1 MATRR
6 ERVILEL
13 EDNFT
18 TGMARAAAETALLNR
33 ELKNLNG
40 TPIKTAAR
48 DLDNVGK
55 SADQASKDVEK
66 VGKSSDQSGKEVD
79 RLSGRLRLF
88 TDAALTIGPALIPIG
103 AVAVPAI
110 VGLAAGF
117 GAAAGAA
124 GVAVLA
130 FKGVGDALKSLDA
143 YNLEPT
149 QANLEKM
156 QAAMDKVG
164 PAGADFVRFLDSIEP
179 QLSALQN
186 TAREGMFPG
195 VERGIED
202 VLTLLPQVQK
212 IIANVSVEMGNLAK
226 EAGLG
231 LSGDGFAAFFDYL
244 QADAAP
250 TLAAFAHTIGNV
262 AEGFA
267 NLFVAFAPLT
277 RDFSSGMESMS
288 RSFADWAAGLSQTR
302 GFQDFVDYIRESGPQ
317 VIEFLGAMSSAFV
330 GIIKAAAPV
339 GQAVLPVLTSLAK
352 VLGALADSSI
362 GKPLFTAAAAL
373 ITFNRAASLFK
384 DGGALA
390 KIPGLAQSAGSGLST
405 LASDFSLLGTTAMT
419 AGAKSEREIARIAES
434 TKRANMAM
442 SSVGKGITFAAV
454 ISGIGLVN
462 AAFNQLETRVDGADL
477 NRNLDAFARGDSVEN
492 LNNLGE
498 AVRNFNSAGD
508 RFNDVAG
515 AILTFNMDDSTW
527 EKAKSDIDQV
537 DQALAQMVESGN
549 AREAEAAFARIAD
562 QAKAQGVSMDDVNNS
577 FDAYNTALKNAQ
589 PSIDAAAKAQARSAS
604 AAAFATINT
613 DRYRGAVGGAGI
625 AAGITATKVRGLV
638 SAMKEER
645 SAALGA
651 FDAETQWRQAL
662 KDAQAQAAK
671 NNAGLKGNSDA
682 ALQNRA
688 MISQLAAAWNN
699 QSDAV
704 RNNVS
709 RFKQAKASFIQ
720 TAESMGVPRKAAIE
734 LANSLLDIPTKRVID
749 VAMTGDQKSLST
761 IASIRYA
768 LDQLHDKTVTINTV
782 HQESYL
788 NKRANDPAPGQAGG
802 AADGTTVPKDAR
814 PYADRYLYMLAPGEE
829 VISNRYGQADQ
840 FRADRA
846 SGRIPGY
853 ADGGTIVQPQ
863 RMPSSRSSST
873 VVVSPQSLVG
883 LRIEGRMDVAT
894 GNIRGIVREEIG
906 AERRFD
912 RDHRRG

>member
-419 AGAKSEREIARIAES
+419 AGAKSEREMARIAES

-515 AILTFNMDDSTW
+515 GILTFNMDDSTW

-562 QAKAQGVSMDDVNNS
+562 QAKAQGVSMGDVNNS

-720 TAESMGVPRKAAIE
+720 TAEAMGVPRKAAIE
-734 LANSLLDIPTKRVID
+734 LANSLLDIPNQRVID
-749 VAMTGDQKSLST
+749 VAMTGDEAALSA
-761 IASIRYA
+761 IASIKS
-768 LDQLHDKTVTINTV
+768 QLASIPRTVRTDYYVNQV
-782 HQESYL
+782 NSV
-788 NKRANDPAPGQAGG
+788 NKRAAGSYDTG
-802 AADGTTVPKDAR
+802 GYTGDGGKHEIAGVVHR
-814 PYADRYLYMLAPGEE
+814 GEV
-829 VISNRYGQADQ
+829 VIPQDLVRRDWSLLKARYGTL
-840 FRADRA
+840 
-846 SGRIPGY
+846 PGF
-853 ADGGTIVQPQ
+853 ADGGFVQPQ
-863 RMPSSRSSST
+863 RMPSSRSSRMQVDIGPVHLSGT
-873 VVVSPQSLVG
+873 
-883 LRIEGRMDVAT
+883 LRGESGPVRVEGIARAVA
-894 GNIRGIVREEIG
+894 RQEIA